1 MLSTREIIGRLQQ
14 LQRDL
19 DERLIISWLQNK
31 REKPQDIADT
41 VALMAQVA
49 DILNGEI
56 DLFIGMLGATQEEEL
71 ARSSGLD
78 SELVDLQAE
87 SDTNRPLDGLI
98 S

>member
-19 DERLIISWLQNK
+19 DERLVISWLQNK
-31 REKPQDIADT
+31 REKPEDIADA

-56 DLFIGMLGATQEEEL
+56 DLFIGMLGAAQEEEL
-71 ARSSGLD
+71 TKSELD
-78 SELVDLQAE
+78 SGLVDLQSE
-87 SDTNRPLDGLI
+87 NDVNRPLGGLL